1 MTATS
6 IEISKQ
12 ISKLD
17 ASVVG
22 FEQDLAGLALSAVSG
37 DAKTIKSVNDLTAKI
52 ARARADREVLE
63 YARTAALDAEREQ
76 RDQKAADQAA
86 LHMSQARE
94 QATRMLGIAERTD
107 RLIADFR
114 AALADLAEAERQIHK
129 HLRLAGQAD
138 PGGVVGR
145 QGIAAIARGRMT
157 CALDNLDRFQNHG
170 LKDVGE
176 RVRLAWGELI
186 EAGGSVNG

>member
-17 ASVVG
+17 ASVAG

-52 ARARADREVLE
+52 ARARADREILE

-86 LHMSQARE
+86 LHMSQ
-94 QATRMLGIAERTD
+94 
-107 RLIADFR
+107 
-114 AALADLAEAERQIHK
+114 
-129 HLRLAGQAD
+129 
-138 PGGVVGR
+138 PGGVDPR
-145 QGIAAIARGRMT
+145 
-157 CALDNLDRFQNHG
+157 H
-170 LKDVGE
+170 
-176 RVRLAWGELI
+176 
-186 EAGGSVNG
+186 